1 MMGTIFPYRTDNSRG
16 VMPGGRGRRPGGDQD
31 TAAARPGL
39 LAGGGL
45 LAGEILACL
54 RGVVGS
60 APAAFGTGGPAV
72 GEDLVQL
79 AEPYTRD
86 AFQVAGGFRGLRQQ
100 RLAAPGEVQDFV
112 AGVCSAEFAVAD
124 HRLGFQGED
133 GVEVDGQDR
142 AGLHEDLAIPAA
154 AGRAGAGSVT
164 GRPYGPAPPTTRA
177 WPGPAAA
184 ARQRR
189 ATAVPERSSTWRRS
203 VRRRSW
209 RTSCRGVGGRGR
221 TTMESPAIRKGAI
234 DKH

>member
-16 VMPGGRGRRPGGDQD
+16 VMPGGRGRDQD

-39 LAGGGL
+39 LAEGGL

-79 AEPYTRD
+79 AEPYARD

-100 RLAAPGEVQDFV
+100 RLAAPGEVQDFE

-124 HRLGFQGED
+124 HRLGFRGEE

-142 AGLHEDLAIPAA
+142 AGLHEDLAIPR
-154 AGRAGAGSVT
+154 GGGTCWCRI
-164 GRPYGPAPPTTRA
+164 RN
-177 WPGPAAA
+177 
-184 ARQRR
+184 R
-189 ATAVPERSSTWRRS
+189 ATVRTRSSLRHER
-203 VRRRSW
+203 VQ
-209 RTSCRGVGGRGR
+209 GGYR
-221 TTMESPAIRKGAI
+221 P
-234 DKH
+234 